1 VEKTGSVE
9 NLRQVLIAT
18 HREGRFL
25 EAAYSISSADPDK
38 VNDLAIELAA
48 LHNEG
53 LIDVVAEFDNLKSRL
68 SQEQDFFLTRWIF
81 EKTLPLLNASI
92 APVMECVLQ
101 LYHDAGQDLVSGTIL
116 NSYVDYCKK
125 DPSRP
130 QGALAEIEAKPQFA
144 DLLPATIAAGS
155 QIDTLDYLS
164 EAIRLTRSF
173 HLDVR
178 RRAISSIAAIKWPE
192 EIGVPDAALATL
204 EQFAKTE
211 IDDQILGCTVTSAF
225 ALLQLEQG
233 LESRVSEIIA
243 GALSKGNEYTIYA
256 ASTIFGFHTG
266 ELSQPILR
274 LISNCMQRVNP
285 EHSGTLKNIDYG
297 VLHLLKI
304 NQEEAIQFLERLLIS
319 HEGKLS
325 LKKDL
330 GSTAHAIYQDTALL
344 GKFLT
349 RWFLKGDRVL
359 CKAIHEICLSHFGD
373 DLPIQVDASELK
385 TIDLI
390 HVVFLARKSVGYLF
404 TKPITAASL
413 IISLM
418 RQSSDDQILHMLGEL
433 LFDPLLLNHPGKAR
447 DYVVRQSMLE
457 PGKVKET
464 IDRVLASVDEYLAVL
479 REIPDLPALHPIQAH
494 KEAYL
499 RYMSDIVASS
509 YKEAQKKS
517 VFMNLISKSTL
528 LYGRKSIDYVY
539 DGNGESHRTE
549 TPLESHGLEM
559 EYPRMESI
567 DSYGLDYILRVF
579 RAEQF
584 RNEANN

>member
-1 VEKTGSVE
+1 VE

-68 SQEQDFFLTRWIF
+68 SQEQDFFHTRWIF
-81 EKTLPLLNASI
+81 EKTLPLLDAPI
-92 APVMECVLQ
+92 APVVKCVLQ
-101 LYHDAGQDLVSGTIL
+101 LYHDAGQDLAAGTVL
-116 NSYVDYCKK
+116 DSYIDYCKK

-130 QGALAEIEAKPQFA
+130 QGALGEIEAAPQFA

-155 QIDTLDYLS
+155 QIDALYYLS
-164 EAIRLTRSF
+164 EVMRLTKSS
-173 HLDVR
+173 HLEVR
-178 RRAISSIAAIKWPE
+178 RRAISSIAAIKWPDG
-192 EIGVPDAALATL
+192 IGVPDTALGAL
-204 EQFAKTE
+204 DQFAKTE
-211 IDDQILGCTVTSAF
+211 VDDRILGYTVTSAF
-225 ALLQLEQG
+225 ALLQHEQG

-256 ASTIFGFHTG
+256 ASTIFGFHAG

-285 EHSGTLKNIDYG
+285 EHKGTLRNIDYG
-297 VLHLLKI
+297 ILHLLKVDR
-304 NQEEAIQFLERLLIS
+304 EEAIQFLERLLHS

-325 LKKDL
+325 LKEDF
-330 GSTAHAIYQDTALL
+330 GNTAHAIYQDTAILS
-344 GKFLT
+344 KILT
-349 RWFLKGDRVL
+349 RWFLQGDRVL
-359 CKAIHEICLSHFGD
+359 CKAIHKICLSHFGD
-373 DLPIQVDASELK
+373 DLPIQVDISELK
-385 TIDLI
+385 SIDLI
-390 HVVFLARKSVGYLF
+390 HVVFLARKTVGYLF
-404 TKPITAASL
+404 TKPITAVSL

-418 RQSSDDQILHMLGEL
+418 RLSSDDQILHMLGEL
-433 LFDPLLLNHPGKAR
+433 LFDPLLLNHPGKVR
-447 DYVVRQSMLE
+447 DYVIRQAMPES
-457 PGKVKET
+457 GKVKET
-464 IDRVLASVDEYLAVL
+464 IDRALASIDKYLDVL
-479 REIPDLPALHPIQAH
+479 REIPDLPALHPIQTH

-499 RYMSDIVASS
+499 RYMSDMVASS

-517 VFMNLISKSTL
+517 VFMNLISKSTI

-539 DGNGESHRTE
+539 GGNGELHRTE
-549 TPLESHGLEM
+549 TPLKSHGLEM

-567 DSYGLDYILRVF
+567 DPYGLDYILRVF

>member
-1 VEKTGSVE
+1 MD
-9 NLRQVLIAT
+9 NLKQELIAA
-18 HREGRFL
+18 HKEGRFL
-25 EAAYSISSADPDK
+25 QAAYSKSLADPDHLS
-38 VNDLAIELAA
+38 DLAIDMAA

-53 LIDVVAEFDNLKSRL
+53 LMDVVAEFDNLKSRL
-68 SQEQDFFLTRWIF
+68 AQEQDFFHTRWIF

-92 APVMECVLQ
+92 APVMKCVLQ

-130 QGALAEIEAKPQFA
+130 QGALTEIEAKPQFA

-155 QIDTLDYLS
+155 QIDTLHYLS
-164 EAIRLTRSF
+164 EAIRFTRSS

-204 EQFAKTE
+204 EQSAKKE
-211 IDDQILGCTVTSAF
+211 VDDQILGSTVTSAF
-225 ALLQLEQG
+225 ALLQREQG
-233 LESRVSEIIA
+233 LESRVSKIIA
-243 GALSKGNEYTIYA
+243 GALSKGSEYTIYA
-256 ASTIFGFHTG
+256 ASTIFGFHTD

-274 LISNCMQRVNP
+274 LMFNCVQRVNP
-285 EHSGTLKNIDYG
+285 EHSGTLRNIDYG
-297 VLHLLKI
+297 ILHLLKI
-304 NQEEAIQFLERLLIS
+304 NREEAIQFLERLPIS

-325 LKKDL
+325 LKKDF
-330 GSTAHAIYQDTALL
+330 GNTAHGIYQDTALL
-344 GKFLT
+344 SKFLT

-373 DLPIQVDASELK
+373 DLPIQVDTAELK
-385 TIDLI
+385 SIDLI

-404 TKPITAASL
+404 TKPITTASL

-418 RQSSDDQILHMLGEL
+418 RLSSDDQILHMLEEL

-447 DYVVRQSMLE
+447 DYVIRQSMLE
-457 PGKVKET
+457 SGKVKET
-464 IDRVLASVDEYLAVL
+464 IDRALASVDEYLAVL

-539 DGNGESHRTE
+539 GGNGELHRTE

-567 DSYGLDYILRVF
+567 DPYGLDYILRVF

>member
-38 VNDLAIELAA
+38 LNDLAIELAA

-53 LIDVVAEFDNLKSRL
+53 LIDIVAEFDNLKSRL
-68 SQEQDFFLTRWIF
+68 SKEQNFFHARWIF
-81 EKTLPLLNASI
+81 EKTLPLLDAPI
-92 APVMECVLQ
+92 APVVKCILQ
-101 LYHDAGQDLVSGTIL
+101 LYHDAGQDLAAGTVL
-116 NSYVDYCKK
+116 DSYIDYCKK
-125 DPSRP
+125 DASRP
-130 QGALAEIEAKPQFA
+130 RGALGEIEANPQLA

-155 QIDTLDYLS
+155 QIDALYYLS
-164 EAIRLTRSF
+164 EVMRLTKSS
-173 HLDVR
+173 HLEVR
-178 RRAISSIAAIKWPE
+178 GRAISSIAAIKWPE
-192 EIGVPDAALATL
+192 GIGVPDIALAALG
-204 EQFAKTE
+204 QFAKTE
-211 IDDQILGCTVTSAF
+211 VDDQILGYTVTSAF
-225 ALLQLEQG
+225 ALFQHENG
-233 LESRVSEIIA
+233 LESSVSEIIA
-243 GALSKGNEYTIYA
+243 DALSKGYECTIYA

-266 ELSQPILR
+266 ELSQPILS
-274 LISNCMQRVNP
+274 LILNCIQRVNP
-285 EHSGTLKNIDYG
+285 EHKGTLRNIDYG
-297 VLHLLKI
+297 ILHLLKVDR
-304 NQEEAIQFLERLLIS
+304 EEAIQLLERLLLS

-325 LKKDL
+325 LKEDF
-330 GSTAHAIYQDTALL
+330 GNTAHAIYQDAALL
-344 GKFLT
+344 SKFLT
-349 RWFLKGDRVL
+349 RWFVKGDRLL

-373 DLPIQVDASELK
+373 DLPIQVDAAELK
-385 TIDLI
+385 SIDLI

-404 TKPITAASL
+404 TKPISAASL

-418 RQSSDDQILHMLGEL
+418 RQSSDDHILHMLGEL

-447 DYVVRQSMLE
+447 DYVARVSMLE
-457 PGKVKET
+457 SGKVKAT
-464 IDRVLASVDEYLAVL
+464 IDRTLASIDEYLAAL

-499 RYMSDIVASS
+499 RYMSDIVANS

-539 DGNGESHRTE
+539 GRNGELHRTE

-567 DSYGLDYILRVF
+567 DPYGLDYILRVF

-584 RNEANN
+584 RNEADN